1 MTENKYY
8 SVEIKSPLAMVYLD
22 RPDKKNAM
30 NAPAWW
36 DAPGIFEE
44 LDKNNDVKVII
55 ISGKG
60 KSFCAGIDLMA
71 MIPELGE
78 LMEPEQKG
86 GVKWKLIPKIK
97 KMQEAMNCIEKC
109 RKPVIAAIHGHC
121 IGAGLDMAAAC
132 DIRLC
137 SEDAVFSLREAAV
150 GIVADMGVLQRLPHI
165 TGQGIAR
172 ELAFTAKF
180 IDSKRAKEIHL
191 VNQVFETKEELMA
204 EAEKMAMEIAQ
215 DCSSLAVQASKNV
228 LNFGIGK
235 TINEGLDYVAS
246 ISANIIPS
254 DDLFEAFKA
263 FGEKRKPDF
272 LKK

>member
-1 MTENKYY
+1 VTERKYY

-36 DAPGIFEE
+36 DAPSIFEE

-78 LMEPEQKG
+78 LMGPEQKG

-150 GIVADMGVLQRLPHI
+150 GIVADMGVLQRLPNI

-235 TINEGLDYVAS
+235 TISEGLDYVAS

-263 FGEKRKPDF
+263 FGEKRNPDF